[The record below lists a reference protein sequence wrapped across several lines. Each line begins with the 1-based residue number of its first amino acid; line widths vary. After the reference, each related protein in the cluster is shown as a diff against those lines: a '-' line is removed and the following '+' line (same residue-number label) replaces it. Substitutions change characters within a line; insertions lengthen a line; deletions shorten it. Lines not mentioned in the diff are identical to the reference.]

1 MSPKINRYFTKTI
14 KKVRQRV
21 WGYKVRS
28 GRTLTDT
35 MSKAGP
41 VLPNKQNPV
50 VVRVVTRSE
59 LAAIPKDRYN
69 VKVIKAM
76 VPSQKTGE
84 PGVEEELL
92 VAISESEQH
101 TKRLKR
107 FRQELRVK
115 LRRHRGGGGPPPPPS
130 SLFNPPIKEDLM
142 ADCIIEVMD
151 NFFHGEEK
159 CTICNQKYGRME
171 FCVLMHIFLKYIG
184 FLKNESRLSYSEF
197 LQEKVFVGKSK
208 FGERT
213 FNTYANKE
221 AYQKLRK
228 QLETLKVDFKSH
240 PKLPP
245 DPNESILKPA
255 FQEIGRAFQHSDYF
269 TQLIEL
275 KKNLQ
280 KLDI

>member
-130 SLFNPPIKEDLM
+130 SLFNPPVKEDLM
-142 ADCIIEVMD
+142 ADCIIQVMD
-151 NFFHGEEK
+151 HFFHGEEN
-159 CTICNQKYGRME
+159 CTICNREYGRMD
-171 FCVLMHIFLKYIG
+171 FCVLMHIFFKYIG

-221 AYQKLRK
+221 AYQILRK
-228 QLETLKVDFKSH
+228 QLETLKVDFKRH

-245 DPNESILKPA
+245 DPTESILKPA
-255 FQEIGRAFQHSDYF
+255 FQEIGWAFQHSSYF
-269 TQLIEL
+269 TELIEL
-275 KKNLQ
+275 KNNLQ

>member
-92 VAISESEQH
+92 VAISYALACLAGAAVCTFLWNVSPLWSMIAGAV
-101 TKRLKR
+101 TVIVIRLLAAH
-107 FRQELRVK
+107 FRW
-115 LRRHRGGGGPPPPPS
+115 
-130 SLFNPPIKEDLM
+130 SLPKAKE
-142 ADCIIEVMD
+142 
-151 NFFHGEEK
+151 
-159 CTICNQKYGRME
+159 
-171 FCVLMHIFLKYIG
+171 
-184 FLKNESRLSYSEF
+184 
-197 LQEKVFVGKSK
+197 
-208 FGERT
+208 
-213 FNTYANKE
+213 
-221 AYQKLRK
+221 
-228 QLETLKVDFKSH
+228 
-240 PKLPP
+240 
-245 DPNESILKPA
+245 
-255 FQEIGRAFQHSDYF
+255 
-269 TQLIEL
+269 
-275 KKNLQ
+275 
-280 KLDI
+280 